1 MHRGG
6 CGLGLSLSVFGSQD
20 GFSHLLTN
28 LLGGNFLLLGLTDF
42 GLSSPLLSLS
52 LGSLLGAFVLG
63 LSGGTALSVLS
74 SGRGFLERLLLL
86 LRAFPYFLVC
96 LYLFLSLF
104 LVLSFGRSS
113 YFFNGGGFLNNGS
126 FFDDLDFFLDGF
138 SSSGFSFSNFGFLS
152 KLSIFDSLEGIS
164 LGLDNFLGSSLF
176 SLLSSSDFVFFGSD
190 GVVLLLSLDVE
201 FSSALF
207 VFTFAFLSD
216 SLGLLG
222 KVFFLASSA
231 HGLAPFKFFLSLV
244 FLFSLVL

>member
-1 MHRGG
+1 
-6 CGLGLSLSVFGSQD
+6 GLSLSIFGSQD

-126 FFDDLDFFLDGF
+126 FFDDLFLDGF
-138 SSSGFSFSNFGFLS
+138 SSSGFSFSNFGLLS

-190 GVVLLLSLDVE
+190 GVVLLLSL
-201 FSSALF
+201 
-207 VFTFAFLSD
+207 
-216 SLGLLG
+216 
-222 KVFFLASSA
+222 
-231 HGLAPFKFFLSLV
+231 
-244 FLFSLVL
+244 